1 MVLAL
6 NIAWF
11 TIQKKKYLVKY
22 FAKKKMRFLSKAYQG
37 EIPTINNQN
46 MAIKLPGN
54 NTRYE
59 S

>member
-22 FAKKKMRFLSKAYQG
+22 FAKKKNEVPKQG
-37 EIPTINNQN
+37 IP
-46 MAIKLPGN
+46 G
-54 NTRYE
+54 
-59 S
+59 